1 MGVEKILIAKELIDC
16 EKWFKFDFAVP
27 SLGSEELKDFLNTY
41 IQGLHLAYAIN
52 ELTEDSNDFLRLAY
66 KGYAESKVDY
76 GMDSNLLWLNT
87 FGKRIVSNLHN
98 LPMESMN
105 FVLESTKYLEK
116 TFIIESNSEILSLN
130 LEKTLCD
137 LNNKLDTPVNTRL
150 FA

>member
-1 MGVEKILIAKELIDC
+1 MLVEDLINKDLINCKTWFVFENEVPNLGVPEVIE
-16 EKWFKFDFAVP
+16 F
-27 SLGSEELKDFLNTY
+27 LKTY
-41 IQGLHLAYAIN
+41 IQGLHLAYSIN

-66 KGYAESKVDY
+66 KGYAESKVEY

>member
-16 EKWFKFDFAVP
+16 ETWFKFDFDVP
-27 SLGSEELKDFLNTY
+27 SLGSEEVKNFLNTY

-52 ELTEDSNDFLRLAY
+52 ELTEDSNDFLRSAY

-87 FGKRIVSNLHN
+87 FGKRIVANLHK
-98 LPMESMN
+98 LPIESMN
-105 FVLESTKYLEK
+105 FVIESTKYLET
-116 TFIIESNSEILSLN
+116 TFKSESNAEILSLN

-137 LNNKLDTPVNTRL
+137 LNNKLDNPVNIRL

>member
-1 MGVEKILIAKELIDC
+1 MLVEDLINKDLINCKTWFVFENEVPNLGVPEVIE
-16 EKWFKFDFAVP
+16 F
-27 SLGSEELKDFLNTY
+27 LKTY
-41 IQGLHLAYAIN
+41 IQGLHLAYSIN

-98 LPMESMN
+98 LTMESMN

-116 TFIIESNSEILSLN
+116 HS
-130 LEKTLCD
+130 
-137 LNNKLDTPVNTRL
+137 
-150 FA
+150 

>member
-1 MGVEKILIAKELIDC
+1 MLVEDLIDKDLINC
-16 EKWFKFDFAVP
+16 KTWFIFEHEVP
-27 SLGSEELKDFLNTY
+27 NLGSEEVIDFLKTY

-52 ELTEDSNDFLRLAY
+52 ELTEDSNDFIRTAY

-87 FGKRIVSNLHN
+87 FGKRIVANLHK

-105 FVLESTKYLEK
+105 FVIESTKYLETTFK
-116 TFIIESNSEILSLN
+116 TESNHEILSLN

>member
-1 MGVEKILIAKELIDC
+1 MLVEDLINKDLINCKTWFVFENEVPNLGVPEVIE
-16 EKWFKFDFAVP
+16 F
-27 SLGSEELKDFLNTY
+27 LKTY
-41 IQGLHLAYAIN
+41 IQGLHLAYSIN

-66 KGYAESKVDY
+66 KGYAVSKVDY

>member
-1 MGVEKILIAKELIDC
+1 MLVEDLINKDLINCKTWFVFENEVPNLGVPEVIE
-16 EKWFKFDFAVP
+16 F
-27 SLGSEELKDFLNTY
+27 LKTY
-41 IQGLHLAYAIN
+41 IQGLHLAYSIN

-66 KGYAESKVDY
+66 KGYAESKVDF

-98 LPMESMN
+98 LTMESMN

>member
-1 MGVEKILIAKELIDC
+1 MLVEDLINKDLINCKTWFVFENEVPNLGVPEVIE
-16 EKWFKFDFAVP
+16 F
-27 SLGSEELKDFLNTY
+27 LKTY
-41 IQGLHLAYAIN
+41 IQGLHLAYSIN

-98 LPMESMN
+98 LTMESMN

>member
-1 MGVEKILIAKELIDC
+1 MLVEDLINKDLINCKTWFVFENEVPNLGVPEVIE
-16 EKWFKFDFAVP
+16 F
-27 SLGSEELKDFLNTY
+27 LKTY
-41 IQGLHLAYAIN
+41 IQGLHLAYSIN